1 MGTKLGTKVSSNKNF
16 RKLWEIFYKEVQT
29 NKKFTPKTLHGF
41 SKYYIEENPHIETT
55 AKNLKRK
62 LERWEERVG
71 TNNNFQNN
79 TYLELEEYY
88 KFINKSYFKHEL
100 LEDEDIEHWFD

>member
-1 MGTKLGTKVSSNKNF
+1 MGTKIDS
-16 RKLWEIFYKEVQT
+16 
-29 NKKFTPKTLHGF
+29 NKKFKELWETFYSEIQTNNKFNPKTLHGF

-62 LERWEERVG
+62 LERWKERIDN
-71 TNNNFQNN
+71 TNFQNN

-88 KFINKSYFKHEL
+88 KFIKKSYFKHEL
-100 LEDEDIEHWFD
+100 LDDEDIEHWFD